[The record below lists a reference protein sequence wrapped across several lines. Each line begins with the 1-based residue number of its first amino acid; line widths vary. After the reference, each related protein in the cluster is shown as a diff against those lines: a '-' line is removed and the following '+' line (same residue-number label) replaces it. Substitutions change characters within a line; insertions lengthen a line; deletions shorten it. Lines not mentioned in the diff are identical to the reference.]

1 MKKLLLIL
9 LVAYS
14 TYSQGINTYM
24 GGDGFKYSF
33 VGSRITPVLTID
45 TTMPLTPYGNGWVI
59 FRGTSHRQFM
69 KTADLDFLEFPI
81 ATTDSFRIQTK
92 VKFGTRKSMWI
103 CGKANW
109 IIAFNS
115 STANKISFIFTGGA
129 GWIPIKSI
137 ATTDTSTWHTIDI
150 KYTKANTTMLV
161 LVDDST
167 AYNNSSYSYT
177 SPANIYSFSV
187 GQGGMATG
195 MSDPSFGNSLDA
207 SSFFDGSMDYM
218 YIHTWGSLQDSVI
231 YDFNEGSGQYA
242 YDKGTY
248 LTYDRTFSDN
258 TSSGHHLLSGVF
270 SNIDSQDVTWSKGV
284 RTSTTDVTTLGTGL
298 WMWAGS
304 GNSWWQESFTNGQT
318 ILGTKYVFTAQFNRV
333 NVPANTFT
341 HSGDTAYSVCYW
353 NGTGFSKFGTNGS
366 WFTGTVTQA
375 FADGDTLYVGGG
387 FFNAGGLANADNVA
401 IFKGVIWDT
410 LSKGLNSDVFTFGK
424 HNGFVYA
431 GGGFTASGSTTIY
444 KVAKWNYGSWSAV
457 GTINFCNYVWALESY
472 NGSLYAG
479 TDIGLFK
486 FNGTQ
491 WDSVAGTSGKY
502 IYDLDVLKGDLWIT
516 GINVLGKYNGSTYTS
531 MGTMSGNVSHGIAM
545 AHNSKDLYLV
555 GSFHRIIYNG
565 TNTVAKMLAR
575 WNGVAWSAVN
585 YGIPMRPE
593 DISYIDETHF
603 LISGDFYSIDG
614 IDANNVAVITV
625 P

>member
-1 MKKLLLIL
+1 MKRLVLFIIL
-9 LVAYS
+9 LFISSGLWAQSVQQY
-14 TYSQGINTYM
+14 YYFNNY
-24 GGDGFKYSF
+24 
-33 VGSRITPVLTID
+33 GSSVTPVLTID
-45 TTMPLTPYGNGWVI
+45 TTMPLSPFGNGWVI

-69 KTADLDFLEFPI
+69 KTADLPFLEFPI

-109 IIAFNS
+109 ILGFNS
-115 STANKISFIFTGGA
+115 SNANKIEFIFTGGA
-129 GWIPIKSI
+129 GWVPIRSVP
-137 ATTDTSTWHTIDI
+137 TTDTSTWYAIDI
-150 KYTKANTTMLV
+150 KYTKYNTKMYVTV
-161 LVDDST
+161 NDSV

-177 SPANIYSFSV
+177 AGANPYSFSV
-187 GQGGMATG
+187 GQGGMSTD
-195 MSDPSFGNSLDA
+195 MSTPGAGNSLDP

-258 TSSGHHLLSGVF
+258 TSSGHHLLSGWV
-270 SNIDSQDVTWSKGV
+270 SAPDSQDVTWSKGV
-284 RTSTTDVTTLGTGL
+284 RTSTTNVTTLGTGL
-298 WMWAGS
+298 FMWAGS
-304 GNSWWQESFTNGQT
+304 GQSWYQESFTNGQT

-333 NVPANTFT
+333 NVPANTYSHT
-341 HSGDTAYSVCYW
+341 TDTAYSVCYYD
-353 NGTGFSKFGTNGS
+353 GTYHKFGSNGS
-366 WFTGTVTQA
+366 FFTGTVTQA

-387 FFNAGGLANADNVA
+387 FVNAGGLANADNVA
-401 IFKGVIWDT
+401 VFKGSQWDT

-491 WDSVAGTSGKY
+491 WDSVVGTSGKY
-502 IYDLDVLKGDLWIT
+502 IYDLDVFKGDLWIA

-531 MGTMSGNVSHGIAM
+531 MGAMSGNVSHGVAM
-545 AHNSKDLYLV
+545 AHNSKDLYIV

-565 TNTVAKMLAR
+565 KNTVAKMLAR
-575 WNGVAWSAVN
+575 WNGVEWSAVN

-593 DISYIDETHF
+593 DINCIDETHF
-603 LISGDFYSIDG
+603 LISGDFYSVDG
-614 IDANNVAVITV
+614 IDANNVAVLTV